1 MTNDCQ
7 EDSMIEDS
15 QMKQIA
21 NSIFKATCC
30 FLFQFDVRTCGDG
43 KNI

>member
-21 NSIFKATCC
+21 NSIFKATCR